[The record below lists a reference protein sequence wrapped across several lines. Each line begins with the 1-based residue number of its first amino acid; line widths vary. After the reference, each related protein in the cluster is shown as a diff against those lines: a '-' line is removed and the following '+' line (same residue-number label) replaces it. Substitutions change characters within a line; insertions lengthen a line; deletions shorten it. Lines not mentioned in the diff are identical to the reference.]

1 MFFFFIQ
8 VGFSFID
15 DHKKMIYTNFQIF
28 LTISLAVLV
37 EIFDLPLGAVI
48 DSFQIYIINS
58 WIKKKSETNFI
69 MSDALSTNKKN
80 SIIIIKGSTG
90 SRKSVF
96 Q

>member
-1 MFFFFIQ
+1 
-8 VGFSFID
+8 
-15 DHKKMIYTNFQIF
+15 MIYTNFQIF